1 MRPAPTN
8 WPQNAARLSVTMDD
22 FLWDTT
28 LYDWQTIETALD
40 SQEEMKLSFYNRF
53 LSVPDVLRNIFKL
66 DVTRML
72 RNHYQV
78 RLHGYDPT
86 EGQEIVYKDVFN
98 KENTLSLLKELYHN
112 RQLPSLEENWSIEK
126 NEEKPP

>member
-1 MRPAPTN
+1 M
-8 WPQNAARLSVTMDD
+8 
-22 FLWDTT
+22 
-28 LYDWQTIETALD
+28 
-40 SQEEMKLSFYNRF
+40 
-53 LSVPDVLRNIFKL
+53 RNIFKL

-86 EGQEIVYKDVFN
+86 EGREIVYKALFN

-112 RQLPSLEENWSIEK
+112 RHLPSLEENWSIERMK
-126 NEEKPP
+126 KSQPGTMCSMLINSHSC